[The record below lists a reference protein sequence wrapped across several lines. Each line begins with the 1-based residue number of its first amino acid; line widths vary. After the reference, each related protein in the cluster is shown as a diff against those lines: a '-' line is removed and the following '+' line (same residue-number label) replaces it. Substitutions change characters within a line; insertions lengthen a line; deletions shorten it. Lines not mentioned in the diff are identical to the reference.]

1 MVRRGHSALKKSL
14 MFHPSITSDSKH
26 RVSKPTT
33 TRQSARLRAKHQLFQ
48 ETGGYNPLP
57 SPESEVHGPKNSP
70 RKRKRDDEHEHR
82 DFCNKKVRQ
91 QKTESP
97 KTKPQGDIDPV
108 VYWAENQEWP
118 PNFAREDPNMRDS
131 RDSSPKKR
139 SRQTSYSQ
147 SVKDGESPRAYSP

>member
-14 MFHPSITSDSKH
+14 MFHPSIRSDPKR

-33 TRQSARLRAKHQLFQ
+33 TRQSARLRAKHQLLP
-48 ETGGYNPLP
+48 ETKEYNPLP
-57 SPESEVHGPKNSP
+57 SPESEAHGTKNSP
-70 RKRKRDDEHEHR
+70 RKRKQDDEHEHR

-108 VYWAENQEWP
+108 VYWAENQ
-118 PNFAREDPNMRDS
+118 
-131 RDSSPKKR
+131 
-139 SRQTSYSQ
+139 
-147 SVKDGESPRAYSP
+147 